1 MKKIAFLYL
10 WFSVRG
16 FIPRKKGLGISL
28 SDYKARMTSQ
38 VSLMRSMNGKAGF
51 VVFGDSNAE
60 NLDTV
65 ENRKQL
71 GQGIEG
77 FSLNFGIGGM
87 RLDQWVEFLESADGA
102 FLLELIRTDKPIVVI
117 NIGGNNALQMRMAG
131 IPDLFKRLKILVPD
145 AYACTCPP
153 IHLGFFAVAGI
164 DRDKLR
170 SNVIT
175 INQEIQLAF
184 QERTIDLY
192 NPFMDARTGEAY
204 FTILQDAVHFSD
216 DADRKFRIPIIRKA
230 VGLG

>member
-1 MKKIAFLYL
+1 MKKILFLYV

-16 FIPRKKGLGISL
+16 FVPRKKGLGISL

-51 VVFGDSNAE
+51 VVLGDSNAE

-71 GQGIEG
+71 GQGVEG
-77 FSLNFGIGGM
+77 FSLNFG
-87 RLDQWVEFLESADGA
+87 
-102 FLLELIRTDKPIVVI
+102 
-117 NIGGNNALQMRMAG
+117 
-131 IPDLFKRLKILVPD
+131 
-145 AYACTCPP
+145 
-153 IHLGFFAVAGI
+153 
-164 DRDKLR
+164 
-170 SNVIT
+170 
-175 INQEIQLAF
+175 
-184 QERTIDLY
+184 
-192 NPFMDARTGEAY
+192 TGEAY